1 MLFYGGN
8 NMIIWAIIYVT
19 IGFVI
24 VNFVFDFAEKNSLIT
39 DQVRNAATPSVLI
52 IVSLIWPILAILV
65 VLNLFSNN
73 FNKNA

>member
-1 MLFYGGN
+1 
-8 NMIIWAIIYVT
+8 MIIWAIIYVT
-19 IGFVI
+19 TGFVI

-65 VLNLFSNN
+65 ILNLFSNN
-73 FNKNA
+73 FNKNT

>member
-1 MLFYGGN
+1 
-8 NMIIWAIIYVT
+8 MIIWAIIYVT
-19 IGFVI
+19 IGFVL

-73 FNKNA
+73 FNKNT

>member
-1 MLFYGGN
+1 
-8 NMIIWAIIYVT
+8 MIIWAIIYVT

-65 VLNLFSNN
+65 ILNLFSNN
-73 FNKNA
+73 FNKNT

>member
-1 MLFYGGN
+1 
-8 NMIIWAIIYVT
+8 MIIWAIIYVT

-65 VLNLFSNN
+65 VLNLFSNT
-73 FNKNA
+73 FNKKS

>member
-1 MLFYGGN
+1 
-8 NMIIWAIIYVT
+8 MIIWAIIYVT

>member
-1 MLFYGGN
+1 
-8 NMIIWAIIYVT
+8 MIIWAIIYVT

-73 FNKNA
+73 FNKNT

>member
-73 FNKNA
+73 FNKNT

>member
-1 MLFYGGN
+1 
-8 NMIIWAIIYVT
+8 MIIWAIIYVT

-52 IVSLIWPILAILV
+52 IVSLIWPILAVLV

-73 FNKNA
+73 FNKNT

>member
-1 MLFYGGN
+1 
-8 NMIIWAIIYVT
+8 MIIWAIIYVT

-73 FNKNA
+73 FNKNN

>member
-1 MLFYGGN
+1 
-8 NMIIWAIIYVT
+8 MIIWAIIYVT
-19 IGFVI
+19 IGFVL
-24 VNFVFDFAEKNSLIT
+24 VNFVFDFAEKNNLIT

-73 FNKNA
+73 FNKNT

>member
-1 MLFYGGN
+1 
-8 NMIIWAIIYVT
+8 MIIWAIIYVT

-73 FNKNA
+73 FNKKS

>member
-1 MLFYGGN
+1 
-8 NMIIWAIIYVT
+8 MIIWAIIYVT

-24 VNFVFDFAEKNSLIT
+24 VNFVFDFAEKNSFIT

-73 FNKNA
+73 FNKNT

>member
-1 MLFYGGN
+1 
-8 NMIIWAIIYVT
+8 MIIWAIIYVT

-39 DQVRNAATPSVLI
+39 DQVRNAATPGVLI

-73 FNKNA
+73 FNKNT

>member
-1 MLFYGGN
+1 
-8 NMIIWAIIYVT
+8 MIIWAIIYVT
-19 IGFVI
+19 IGFVL

-73 FNKNA
+73 FNKKS

>member
-1 MLFYGGN
+1 
-8 NMIIWAIIYVT
+8 MIIWAIIYVT

-39 DQVRNAATPSVLI
+39 DQVRNASTPSVLI

-73 FNKNA
+73 FNKNT

>member
-1 MLFYGGN
+1 
-8 NMIIWAIIYVT
+8 MIIWAIIYVT
-19 IGFVI
+19 IGFVL

-65 VLNLFSNN
+65 VLNLFSNT
-73 FNKNA
+73 FNKKS

>member
-1 MLFYGGN
+1 
-8 NMIIWAIIYVT
+8 MIIWVIIYVT

-73 FNKNA
+73 FNKNT

>member
-1 MLFYGGN
+1 
-8 NMIIWAIIYVT
+8 MIIWAIIYVS
-19 IGFVI
+19 IGFVL
-24 VNFVFDFAEKNSLIT
+24 VNFVFDFAEKNNLIT

-73 FNKNA
+73 FNKNT

>member
-1 MLFYGGN
+1 
-8 NMIIWAIIYVT
+8 MIIWAIIYVT

-52 IVSLIWPILAILV
+52 IVSLIWPILAVLV
-65 VLNLFSNN
+65 VLNIFSNN
-73 FNKNA
+73 FNKNT